1 MAKRCYICGKGPMTG
16 NNVSHSH
23 KATKRRWVP
32 NLQKVK
38 IMTES
43 GPKRVWVCTECIKEG
58 KVQKVVSFPK
68 QKAEKV
74 KETEAVVEA

>member
-32 NLQKVK
+32 NLQKIK
-38 IMTES
+38 IMTEN

-58 KVQKVVSFPK
+58 RVQKVVNFPK
-68 QKAEKV
+68 KKV
-74 KETEAVVEA
+74 ENSEVEATAEV